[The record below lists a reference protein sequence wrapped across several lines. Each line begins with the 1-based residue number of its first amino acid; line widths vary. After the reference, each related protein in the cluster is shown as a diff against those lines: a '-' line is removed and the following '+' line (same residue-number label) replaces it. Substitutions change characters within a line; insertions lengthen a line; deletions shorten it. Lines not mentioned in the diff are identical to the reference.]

1 MHSFSQVIRSNEKKF
16 KNEKISALIRTLKE
30 TLTRITPQ
38 KGTDLFRGLLILL
51 ILLILLLK
59 FRPKVVVNVEGIDNG
74 NFFQPVLNESTV
86 IYLLK
91 GVFRTLDGP
100 GFIGINTLT

>member
-30 TLTRITPQ
+30 SLTRITPQ
-38 KGTDLFRGLLILL
+38 KGTDLFGGLLILL
-51 ILLILLLK
+51 ILLLE
-59 FRPKVVVNVEGIDNG
+59 FGPKVVVNVEGIDNG